1 MYLFNKNKSKNKNNL
16 ISKQTLGVTR
26 NKTYMFNKIRNP
38 KNDKLSI
45 EKARIR
51 CRFDK
56 LLEMYKSK
64 SILKLS
70 LFQTDYEKEIVY
82 WNVNDKYCKYCF
94 NKKSHICRICGEPIC
109 KKCTKEIPLKDF
121 KPNLFFGLILCK
133 GLCFTEILNYQNL

>member
-1 MYLFNKNKSKNKNNL
+1 MYLFNKKKKKTIL
-16 ISKQTLGVTR
+16 IPKQTIGITR
-26 NKTYMFNKIRNP
+26 SKTFMFNKIRNP

-64 SILKLS
+64 SYFKLC

-82 WNVNDKYCKYCF
+82 WNETDKSCKYCF
-94 NKKSHICRICGEPIC
+94 NKKSHNCRICGEPIC

-121 KPNLFFGLILCK
+121 DSNLLSGLILCK
-133 GLCFTEILNYQNL
+133 GLCFTEILDYKNL